1 MMNLGYV
8 ISAVGPNI
16 IEWLCLDKLLHRKN
30 ISTPVMLLFAI
41 GSGII
46 ITLQTQFAY
55 DLILNSIVS
64 VLSIFLFTFCYRES
78 WIYRLFTSLS
88 IYVIAVIAEG
98 SSYLIARM
106 FIPIDMM

>member
-46 ITLQTQFAY
+46 IALQTQFAY
-55 DLILNSIVS
+55 DLILNQFFPFFCLPFVTENLGFIV
-64 VLSIFLFTFCYRES
+64 Y
-78 WIYRLFTSLS
+78 SLLYQS
-88 IYVIAVIAEG
+88 
-98 SSYLIARM
+98 M
-106 FIPIDMM
+106 

>member
-46 ITLQTQFAY
+46 TYNTISIRTFA
-55 DLILNSIVS
+55 SKM
-64 VLSIFLFTFCYRES
+64 FTFQNQYN
-78 WIYRLFTSLS
+78 
-88 IYVIAVIAEG
+88 
-98 SSYLIARM
+98 
-106 FIPIDMM
+106 